1 MKVLVVGSGGR
12 EHALVWKL
20 AQSPHLEALYC
31 APGNAG
37 SHRLAEAVPI
47 AEDDISGLY
56 RFAREQH
63 IDLTVVGPEI
73 PLALGISDTFAEHG
87 LHVFGPS
94 RAAAQLEA
102 SKSFAKT
109 FMLEHGIPT
118 AAAEICETID
128 TAQAYIRGHDGPLV
142 VKADGLAA
150 GKGVTVCHTQDE
162 ALHAVHQ
169 AMTERLFGDAG
180 DRVLLEDFLCGEEA
194 SFHVLVDGERMVPLP
209 SSQDHKRAFD
219 NDTGPNTG
227 GMGAYSP
234 APVITEALQT
244 RILSDI
250 IEPVVRGM
258 AARGTPYRGVLYTGL
273 MIVEGNPYV
282 VEFNVRFGDPE
293 TQPLMVR
300 LADDLLPWLHGAARG
315 CLQPGPIAVTPE
327 AAICVAMVSE
337 GYPGSY
343 AKGLPISGLKEVA
356 QLHNTWVFHAGTSL
370 QNNRIST
377 NGGRVLGVTAR
388 GESIAAAIEQAY
400 QAVGCIHWPGVYYR
414 RDIGYRAMQRL
425 TSDVPEQN

>member
-1 MKVLVVGSGGR
+1 MKVLVVGNGGR

-37 SHRLAEAVPI
+37 SHRLAEPVPI
-47 AEDDISGLY
+47 AEDDISGLC
-56 RFAREQH
+56 RFAREQR

-109 FMLEHGIPT
+109 FMWEHGIPT

-128 TAQAYIRGHDGPLV
+128 AAQAYIHRHGGPLV

-150 GKGVTVCHTQDE
+150 GKGVTVCRTQEE

-169 AMTERLFGDAG
+169 AMVERVFGDAG
-180 DRVLLEDFLCGEEA
+180 DRVLLEDFLSGEEA
-194 SFHVLVDGERMVPLP
+194 SFHALVDGEHIVPLP

-219 NDTGPNTG
+219 HDTGPNTG

-234 APVITEALQT
+234 APVITEAMQA

-250 IEPVVRGM
+250 VEPVVRGM

-273 MIVEGNPYV
+273 MIVEDNPYV

-315 CLQPGPIAVTPE
+315 CLQSGQIAVTPQ
-327 AAICVAMVSE
+327 AAICVAMVSQ

-343 AKGLPISGLKEVA
+343 AKGLPISGLEEVA
-356 QLHNTWVFHAGTSL
+356 QWHDTWVFHAGTSL
-370 QNNRIST
+370 QDNRIST

-388 GESIAAAIEQAY
+388 GETIAAAIEQAY
-400 QAVGCIHWPGVYYR
+400 QAVRCIHWPGVHYR
-414 RDIGYRAMQRL
+414 RDIGHRAMQHL
-425 TSDVPEQN
+425 TS